1 VSIDLTQLDHATRAR
16 HLANPEGDIGLAI
29 ANNLNSINAKVL
41 ALAFEE
47 IALGKGNRILE
58 IGFGNGHTI
67 AEILGLAEGLTYAG
81 IDISGTMVDEAT
93 RFNAALIAD
102 RRVDIRLG
110 TSARIPF
117 PDAAFDRALAVNTLY
132 FWSDP
137 AVDLKE
143 LRRVLKA
150 GGKLVLGSLSPR
162 GTEANPMFKHGF
174 RFYSREELVK
184 LLGDAGFGEIS
195 INVHREIRK
204 MPDGGSYESEYFI
217 TSAGAQRG
225 SL

>member
-1 VSIDLTQLDHATRAR
+1 VSIDLAQLDHATRAR

-41 ALAFEE
+41 AWAFKA
-47 IALGKGNRILE
+47 IAPDQGNRILE

-67 AEILGLAEGLTYAG
+67 PELLELAEGLSYAG
-81 IDISGTMVDEAT
+81 IDISRTMIDEAT

-102 RRVDIRLG
+102 RRVAVRLG
-110 TSARIPF
+110 TSSRIPF

-143 LRRVLKA
+143 IRRVLKA
-150 GGKLVLGSLSPR
+150 GGKLVLGSMSPT
-162 GTEANPMFKHGF
+162 GAEGNPMFKHGF

-184 LLGDAGFGEIS
+184 LLGAAGFADNS
-195 INVHREIRK
+195 IDVHHEVRK
-204 MPDGGSYESEYFI
+204 MPDGGSFDAEYFI
-217 TSAGAQRG
+217 TSAG
-225 SL
+225 